1 MPRFNPD
8 DRSAT
13 LIAEGEP
20 HSHSSFAHLRTK
32 LRWQLLIAY
41 LTPLLVLAAFFHFQY
56 TTTHRESIDNHLKS
70 IAESQ
75 RDTVDLYLRERAANL
90 RSAFRSAAIDSDPDT
105 LDLAAL
111 LAQLRLESPA
121 FVDVGL
127 FNPEG
132 TLIAYAG
139 PHQKLVGKRYSEED
153 WWLRLQ
159 VQERGYYISD
169 VYLGFRRQPH
179 FIIAVR
185 RILGHDTWVLRAS
198 VDPQKFTDFVRS
210 SYLVGSAEA
219 FIVNA
224 AGARQTLSPEGN
236 GDTQK
241 DGWVPPRSTDLRVVE
256 VDDEGR
262 DYLAAV
268 AWLAE
273 TDWALVARIPSR
285 AAYAPV
291 RKARWISLAIMIGAV
306 ALILVIVFRYT
317 ASSVA
322 ELEAADRARENLRFQ
337 LFHAAKLAS
346 VGEMAAGV
354 AHEIN
359 NPLAVIYEE
368 AGMMQD
374 ILDPEFGQTVDPD
387 DFRERLGAILDATI
401 RGRTITRKL
410 LAFSRQHDERKTET
424 DVNRLVEGV
433 IEVKAREFELSD
445 IEVVRDFDERLPELS
460 LNRNQMDQVLLN
472 LLNNAR
478 DAITG
483 PGQITVRTQRDGDW
497 VCIDVTDTGCGMSA
511 AVMQNIFFPFY
522 TTKGVGK
529 GTGLGLS
536 ISYGLIK
543 AAGGEIE
550 VDSEVGRGT
559 TVTLRLPLEAK
570 RQRRT
575 RSLKVPHVG
584 SDQASNEHGS
594 SAGVG
599 I

>member
-20 HSHSSFAHLRTK
+20 HSHASFAHLRRK

-41 LTPLLVLAAFFHFQY
+41 LTPLLVLAVFFHFQY
-56 TTTHRESIDNHLKS
+56 TTSHRESIDNHLKS

-90 RSAFRSAAIDSDPDT
+90 RSVFRSAPIDAAPES
-105 LDLAAL
+105 LDLEAC

-127 FNPEG
+127 FDPEG
-132 TLIAYAG
+132 TLVAYAG
-139 PHQKLVGKRYSEED
+139 PHQRLVGKSYREES
-153 WWLRLQ
+153 WWNRLQ
-159 VQERGYYISD
+159 VAERGYYISD
-169 VYLGFRRQPH
+169 VYLGFRHQPH
-179 FIIAVR
+179 FIIAAR
-185 RILGHDTWVLRAS
+185 RILGQRTWALRAS
-198 VDPQKFTDFVRS
+198 VDPQKFTEFVRS

-219 FIVNA
+219 FIVSA
-224 AGARQTLSPEGN
+224 DGVRQTLSS
-236 GDTQK
+236 
-241 DGWVPPRSTDLRVVE
+241 DGGVEPSESQWVPPRAADIRVLE
-256 VDDEGR
+256 IDERGR
-262 DYLAAV
+262 EYLAAV

-273 TDWALVARIPSR
+273 TDWALVARIPRS
-285 AAYAPV
+285 AAYTPV
-291 RKARWISLAIMIGAV
+291 RRARWISLAIMLAAV
-306 ALILVIVFRYT
+306 ALIVAIVFRYT
-317 ASSVA
+317 RRSVA

-368 AGMMQD
+368 AGMMKD
-374 ILDPEFGQTVDPD
+374 ILDPEFGQTLDPA
-387 DFRERLGAILDATI
+387 DFRERLDAITDATL
-401 RGRTITRKL
+401 RGRAITGKL
-410 LAFSRQHDERKTET
+410 LAFSRQHEEKKDPT
-424 DVNRLVEGV
+424 DLTRLVEGV
-433 IEVKAREFELSD
+433 IEVKARELELSD
-445 IEVVRDFDERLPELS
+445 IEVVREFDNSLPTLS
-460 LNRNQMDQVLLN
+460 LNRNQLDQVVLN

-478 DAITG
+478 DAISG
-483 PGQITVRTQRDGDW
+483 PGQITVRTFRDDGW
-497 VCIDVTDTGCGMSA
+497 ACIDVEDTGCGMSP

-559 TVTLRLPLEAK
+559 TVTLRLPIEGQREAK
-570 RQRRT
+570 RTEKRPG
-575 RSLKVPHVG
+575 VPHVRG
-584 SDQASNEHGS
+584 DEATNRPGS
-594 SAGVG
+594 SV
-599 I
+599 